1 VPAAQGRSL
10 EGGSEPLGAAQS
22 EVKRACNLLITPTPE
37 ALNHCQDALARAVS
51 ALTEFRSQCEE
62 VPAGSAVMAMA
73 CALRVEVL
81 RARRLLENLA
91 SFYRG
96 WERIFGTM
104 SAGYT
109 AGGDPAPVARKGRL
123 CCRG

>member
-1 VPAAQGRSL
+1 MPAALVAERL
-10 EGGSEPLGAAQS
+10 ATAQS
-22 EVKRACNLLITPTPE
+22 EVQRACNLLITPTPE
-37 ALNHCQDALARAVS
+37 ALNNCQDALARAVS
-51 ALTEFRSQCEE
+51 ALTEFRSQCVET
-62 VPAGSAVMAMA
+62 PAGSGIVSMAG
-73 CALRVEVL
+73 ALRAEVL
-81 RARRLLENLA
+81 QARRLLQNLA

-109 AGGDPAPVARKGRL
+109 AGGDPAPVARSGRL

>member
-1 VPAAQGRSL
+1 MARSL
-10 EGGSEPLGAAQS
+10 EGESERLAAAHS

-37 ALNHCQDALARAVS
+37 ALNNCQDALSRAVS
-51 ALTEFRSQCEE
+51 ALTAFRSPCVEA
-62 VPAGSAVMAMA
+62 PAGPGVMSMA